1 MREEL
6 IAQKNKVF
14 LITDRSAREYFT
26 GIDNAEGVLLVG
38 KINAYFTDA
47 RYFYALRDKLRE
59 SEFYVAEQQGVES
72 ICKYLMENKIK
83 KAYADFDKISVA
95 EFFEYKK
102 HGVKLLD
109 GKKEIND
116 VLTEKK
122 EFEISAI
129 RTACGISERALYET
143 LPYVKLGVT
152 EKEIANRLEEN
163 VRNLCGEGM
172 AFETIVAFGKNS
184 AIPHHV
190 TGDTPLKENQAVLI
204 DFGAKYQ
211 GFCADMTRTFFFG
224 KPSEKFLTAY
234 KAVLNANQKAE
245 REIKCGTTAKD
256 AHLVAVRE
264 LDRYSLSKYFK
275 HSLGH
280 GIGHDIH
287 ESPSLSVKSEA
298 VLKENM
304 VFTIEPG
311 VYFENEFGI
320 RIEDTVI
327 LTNSGI
333 NRFFT
338 DGKGLMII
346 K

>member
-6 IAQKNKVF
+6 ITQKNKVF
-14 LITDRSAREYFT
+14 LITDRAAREYFT
-26 GIDNAEGVLLVG
+26 GVDNAEGVLLIG

-59 SEFYVAEQQGVES
+59 SEFYVAEQKGIES
-72 ICKYLMENKIK
+72 ICKYLRENKIK

-95 EFFEYKK
+95 EFNEYKK
-102 HGVKLLD
+102 FGVKLFD
-109 GKKEIND
+109 GKKEIVDALLGKN
-116 VLTEKK
+116 ES
-122 EFEISAI
+122 EISMI

-143 LPYVKLGVT
+143 IPYIKLGVT
-152 EKEIANRLEEN
+152 EKELALRLEEN

-184 AIPHHV
+184 AVPHHV
-190 TGDTPLKENQAVLI
+190 TGDTPLKEDQAVLI

-234 KAVLNANQKAE
+234 KSVLNANQKAE
-245 REIKCGTTAKD
+245 KEIKCGTTASE
-256 AHLVAVRE
+256 AHSIAVHE

-287 ESPSLSVKSEA
+287 ESPSLSTKSDA

-327 LTNSGI
+327 LTNSGVK
-333 NRFFT
+333 RFFT
-338 DGKGLMII
+338 DSKDLMII